1 MSKTITAKIT
11 GVGFYAP
18 EKILT
23 NKDLEKM
30 VDTSDEW
37 IKTRTGMSE
46 RHIADEKTAT
56 SDLATKAALK
66 AIEMAKITPEEID
79 VIIVGTVSPD
89 KLFPS
94 TACIVQNNIKASKAA
109 AFDLSAACSGFIYGL
124 TVARGLIA
132 TKEAKTI
139 LVIGA
144 DCLSKLTDWTDRNT
158 CILFGDGAG
167 AAILQATEEDTGL
180 LSSYIFSD
188 ATKADLLQV
197 PAGGTRVPFSEEVL
211 KNRSNFIK
219 MEGNEVFKNAVK
231 GMERAIDTA
240 LLKVGLK
247 YEDVSL
253 VIPHQAN
260 IRIIESIAK
269 RMKLPAEKVFINLD
283 KYGNTSSASIPI
295 AITEAYEQG
304 RLKKG
309 DILVITAFGAGLT
322 MGAAVIRWSI

>member
-1 MSKTITAKIT
+1 MSKISAKIT
-11 GVGFYAP
+11 GIGFYAP

-30 VDTSDEW
+30 VETTDEW

-56 SDLATKAALK
+56 SDLATQAALR
-66 AIEMAKITPEEID
+66 AIEMAKIKPEEID
-79 VIIVGTVSPD
+79 IIMVGTVSPD
-89 KLFPS
+89 MAFPS
-94 TACIVQNNIKASKAA
+94 SACFVQNNIKATKAA

-124 TVARGLIA
+124 TLAKGMIVSG
-132 TKEAKTI
+132 EAKTI

-158 CILFGDGAG
+158 CVLFGDGAG
-167 AAILQATEEDTGL
+167 AVVLQSTEEDTGL

-188 ATKADLLQV
+188 GTKTHLLEV
-197 PAGGTRVPFSEEVL
+197 PAGGSRTPFSEEVL

-260 IRIIESIAK
+260 IRIIESISK
-269 RMKLPAEKVFINLD
+269 RMKLPPEKVFINLE

-295 AITEAYEQG
+295 AMTEAYAAG

-322 MGAAVIRWSI
+322 MGAAVIKWSI

>member
-1 MSKTITAKIT
+1 MSNISAKIIGT
-11 GVGFYAP
+11 GFGVP

-23 NKDLEKM
+23 NKDLEKL

-37 IKTRTGMSE
+37 IKSRTGMSE
-46 RHIADEKTAT
+46 RHIADANTAT
-56 SDLATKAALK
+56 SDLATIAALR
-66 AIEMAKITPEEID
+66 ALETAKIPAEELD
-79 VIIVGTVSPD
+79 VIIVGTVTGD
-89 KLFPS
+89 MFFPS
-94 TACIVQNNIKASKAA
+94 TACFVQNNIKAVKAA

-124 TVARGLIA
+124 SVAKAMIA
-132 TKEAKTI
+132 AGEAKTI

-158 CILFGDGAG
+158 CVLFGDGAG
-167 AAILQATEEDTGL
+167 AVILKATEEAAGI
-180 LSSYIFSD
+180 LSTYIFSD
-188 ATKADLLQV
+188 ASKTHLLQV
-197 PAGGTRVPFSEEVL
+197 PGGGSRKPFSEEVL
-211 KNRSNFIK
+211 KDKSNYIK
-219 MEGNEVFKNAVK
+219 MEGNEIFKNAVK
-231 GMERAIDTA
+231 GMERAIDAA
-240 LLKVGLK
+240 LAKAGLK

-295 AITEAYEQG
+295 AISEAYTAG

-309 DILVITAFGAGLT
+309 DILVITAFGGGLT
-322 MGAAVIRWSI
+322 MGASVIRWSI

>member
-1 MSKTITAKIT
+1 MSTIKAKIT
-11 GVGFYAP
+11 GVGFFAP
-18 EKILT
+18 EKVLT

-30 VDTSDEW
+30 VETSDEW

-56 SDLATKAALK
+56 SDLGTQAALK
-66 AIEMAKITPEEID
+66 AMEMAKITPEEID
-79 VIIVGTVSPD
+79 VIIVGTVTSD
-89 KLFPS
+89 MAFPS
-94 TACIVQNNIKASKAA
+94 SACFIQNNIKATKAA

-124 TVARGLIA
+124 TLAKGMIA
-132 TKEAKTI
+132 TGDAKTI

-158 CILFGDGAG
+158 CVLFGDGAG
-167 AAILQATEEDTGL
+167 AAVLQATEEDTGI

-188 ATKADLLQV
+188 GTKTHLLEV
-197 PAGGTRVPFSEEVL
+197 PAGGSRTPITEEVL
-211 KNRSNFIK
+211 KNRTNFIK

-240 LLKVGLK
+240 LLKAGLK

-269 RMKLPAEKVFINLD
+269 RMKLPPEKVFINLE

-295 AITEAYEQG
+295 AMSEAYASG

-322 MGAAVIRWSI
+322 MGAAVIKWSI

>member
-1 MSKTITAKIT
+1 MNIKSKII
-11 GVGFYAP
+11 GVGFTAP

-23 NKDLEKM
+23 NKDLEKI
-30 VDTSDEW
+30 VETSDEW
-37 IKTRTGMSE
+37 IKSRTGMSE

-56 SDLATKAALK
+56 SDLATGAALK
-66 AIEMAKITPEEID
+66 ALEMAKIGPEEID
-79 VIIVGTVSPD
+79 LIMVGTVSPD
-89 KLFPS
+89 MFFPS
-94 TACIVQNNIKASKAA
+94 TACFVQNNIKAVKAA

-124 TVARGLIA
+124 SLAKGMIA
-132 TKEAKTI
+132 SGEAKNI

-158 CILFGDGAG
+158 CVLFGDGAG
-167 AAILQATEEDTGL
+167 AVVLQATEEDTGV
-180 LSSYIFSD
+180 LSSHIFSD
-188 ATKADLLQV
+188 ASKTHLLQV
-197 PAGGTRVPFSEEVL
+197 PAGGSRTPFSVEVL
-211 KNRSNFIK
+211 EQRTNFIK

-231 GMERAIDTA
+231 GMERAIDAA
-240 LLKVGLK
+240 LNKAGLK

-269 RMKLPAEKVFINLD
+269 RMKLPPEKVFINLD

-295 AITEAYEQG
+295 AMTEAYASG
-304 RLKKG
+304 KLKKG
-309 DILVITAFGAGLT
+309 DILVITAFGAGFT

>member
-1 MSKTITAKIT
+1 MSKISAKII

-30 VDTSDEW
+30 VETSDEW

-56 SDLATKAALK
+56 SDLATQAALR
-66 AIEMAKITPEEID
+66 AIEMAKINPEEID
-79 VIIVGTVSPD
+79 IIMLGTVSSD
-89 KLFPS
+89 MAFPS
-94 TACIVQNNIKASKAA
+94 SACFVQNNIKATKAA

-124 TVARGLIA
+124 TLAKGMIA
-132 TKEAKTI
+132 SGEAKTI

-158 CILFGDGAG
+158 CVLFGDGAG
-167 AAILQATEEDTGL
+167 AVVLQATEEDTGL

-188 ATKADLLQV
+188 GTKTHLLEV
-197 PAGGTRVPFSEEVL
+197 PAGGSRTPFSEEVL
-211 KNRSNFIK
+211 KNRTNFIK

-269 RMKLPAEKVFINLD
+269 RMKLPPEKVFINLE

-295 AITEAYEQG
+295 AMTEAYAAG

-322 MGAAVIRWSI
+322 MGAAVIKWSI

>member
-1 MSKTITAKIT
+1 MSLNAKII
-11 GVGFYAP
+11 GVGFAAP

-30 VDTSDEW
+30 VDTTDEW

-56 SDLATKAALK
+56 SDLATAAALK
-66 AIEMAKITPEEID
+66 ALEMAKISPEEID
-79 VIIVGTVSPD
+79 IIMVGTVSPD
-89 KLFPS
+89 MFFPS
-94 TACIVQNNIKASKAA
+94 TACFVQSNIKATKAA

-124 TVARGLIA
+124 KLAKGLIA
-132 TKEAKTI
+132 SGEVKTI
-139 LVIGA
+139 LVTGA
-144 DCLSKLTDWTDRNT
+144 DCLSKITDWTDRNT
-158 CILFGDGAG
+158 CVLFGDGAG
-167 AAILQATEEDTGL
+167 AAILQATEEDTGIISAYIYSD
-180 LSSYIFSD
+180 SSK
-188 ATKADLLQV
+188 TGLLQV
-197 PAGGTRVPFSEEVL
+197 PAGGSRTPFSAEVL
-211 KNRSNFIK
+211 ANRTNFIK
-219 MEGNEVFKNAVK
+219 MEGNEIFKNAVK

-240 LLKVGLK
+240 LEKAGLK

-269 RMKLPAEKVFINLD
+269 RMKLPAEKVFINLE
-283 KYGNTSSASIPI
+283 KYGNTSAASIPI
-295 AITEAYEQG
+295 AITEAYAAG

-322 MGAAVIRWSI
+322 MGAAVIKWSI